1 MAPAA
6 SSRCTDF
13 WGSDRNSATKALIGV
28 AVGYRDTLVNLL
40 CRAINETAR
49 CCGEE
54 CIVTTN
60 TAVNMSEENSHY
72 QYLAAIFVKL
82 A

>member
-1 MAPAA
+1 MAPAS
-6 SSRCTDF
+6 SSRCTDVL

-49 CCGEE
+49 YCNALIRCD
-54 CIVTTN
+54 N
-60 TAVNMSEENSHY
+60 DY
-72 QYLAAIFVKL
+72 
-82 A
+82 